1 MERLSRELNRLRGEF
16 VATSV
21 RIEATLRRILVVY
34 LDLPPDREE
43 VFSEMFFDR
52 ITLGALVDD
61 AKVLL
66 RDERLAE
73 RFGDVGPMLRRA
85 VEHRN
90 RWVHQETWVYGD
102 AIRGDE
108 LDQFTL
114 VSGAR
119 KRLEFSASE
128 AEAALADG
136 QTCIARLIELDSA
149 VRGIWGRRHKG
160 GVWTAPDEP

>member
-1 MERLSRELNRLRGEF
+1 VSF

-66 RDERLAE
+66 RDERLARRE
-73 RFGDVGPMLRRA
+73 LSRRPWLGARAWTRRA
-85 VEHRN
+85 RPAPVEATCEAYAAGRASCRPTRHHR
-90 RWVHQETWVYGD
+90 RSR
-102 AIRGDE
+102 RG
-108 LDQFTL
+108 
-114 VSGAR
+114 VSR
-119 KRLEFSASE
+119 
-128 AEAALADG
+128 
-136 QTCIARLIELDSA
+136 ARLLHSSA
-149 VRGIWGRRHKG
+149 TRQRAHTCWAGR
-160 GVWTAPDEP
+160 TSPF